1 MQECKA
7 CIHPKRT
14 EIDAMLVAGTPSMRD
29 IERQMNLS
37 RSALSRHKAHLA
49 PALATAK
56 KAGDVAA
63 ADSLLERIESLISDC
78 KGIVEKAQA
87 AKDYSAAVRAL
98 GEVRQ
103 SLELLGQ
110 VSGELKR
117 GAGVNV
123 GVAVIL
129 SEQDRHDLE
138 RGRAKSFYEKLT
150 PEEFDAK
157 EAELLAILAKEKQQ
171 KALPPAQA
179 EHIDG

>member
-1 MQECKA
+1 MTLPPP
-7 CIHPKRT
+7 IHCW
-14 EIDAMLVAGTPSMRD
+14 
-29 IERQMNLS
+29 
-37 RSALSRHKAHLA
+37 SALNGWS
-49 PALATAK
+49 P
-56 KAGDVAA
+56 
-63 ADSLLERIESLISDC
+63 DC

-123 GVAVIL
+123 GVAVIPL

-138 RGRAKSFYEKLT
+138 RGRAKSSYEKLT

-157 EAELLAILAKEKQQ
+157 EAELLAIYSQR
-171 KALPPAQA
+171 KAA
-179 EHIDG
+179 ESIAACASGAHRWIKDSLETQV